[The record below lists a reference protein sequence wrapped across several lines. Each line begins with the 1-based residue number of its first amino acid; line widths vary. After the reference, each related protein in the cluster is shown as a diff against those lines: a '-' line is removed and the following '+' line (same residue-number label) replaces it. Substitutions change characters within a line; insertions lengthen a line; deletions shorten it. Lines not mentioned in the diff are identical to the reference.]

1 MQNCPHP
8 KGTSVLLRKHIWGTI
23 KFRPEE
29 PGGIASP
36 SSWVRE
42 TPAAENSSEFLRF
55 YKNSP
60 ACTLLR
66 WIMRGRQIRD
76 VEPSYVCLSPR
87 SCMVSEP
94 FLCFA
99 VLFLEVICP
108 LAGSLSVN
116 PVSSRWLRFSAGGR
130 AWPLS
135 CRASCFS
142 VPGGP
147 GALPTATLLFGRGS
161 TLSAR
166 MDRYFCATNESR
178 FIALQS
184 KE

>member
-1 MQNCPHP
+1 M
-8 KGTSVLLRKHIWGTI
+8 KL
-23 KFRPEE
+23 RPEE

-36 SSWVRE
+36 FSWVRE

-60 ACTLLR
+60 TCTLLR

-108 LAGSLSVN
+108 LAGGLSVN
-116 PVSSRWLRFSAGGR
+116 PVSSRWLSSLQVAGHGPSR
-130 AWPLS
+130 AELHASVCLVALELCPLPH
-135 CRASCFS
+135 CFLAEAVLYQPGWTDTS
-142 VPGGP
+142 V
-147 GALPTATLLFGRGS
+147 
-161 TLSAR
+161 
-166 MDRYFCATNESR
+166 
-178 FIALQS
+178 LQMS
-184 KE
+184 VDF